1 MTRKESLHDNLVRL
15 QRKDRSLLHVLIDVN
30 GLWEKGKLV
39 HSRWFVRDVTRRVEL
54 EKEILAI
61 SDQERQQMGQDLH
74 DDLCQQLT
82 SIEFLTRALEQKLQA
97 NSPAESAQA
106 KEISQLTRRAI
117 THARDLARGMFPV
130 EYAPERPGGSASGP
144 GLPHQSSVPDRLPVR
159 GEYLSVSCITAQ
171 RKCTFI
177 GSRRRPSGMR

>member
-1 MTRKESLHDNLVRL
+1 RFCADPEVVADMLKRLQQKELLHDNLVRFL
-15 QRKDRSLLHVLIDVN
+15 RKDGSLAHVLIDAN

-82 SIEFLTRALEQKLQA
+82 SVEFLTRALERGLQA
-97 NSPAESAQA
+97 NSRTESAQA

-117 THARDLARGMFPV
+117 THARD
-130 EYAPERPGGSASGP
+130 
-144 GLPHQSSVPDRLPVR
+144 
-159 GEYLSVSCITAQ
+159 
-171 RKCTFI
+171 
-177 GSRRRPSGMR
+177 